1 MHYLILKNTNF
12 KKNEKKCIV
21 FIIHGVHICE
31 LTHLLKVTFLTPKSI
46 LMAPSR
52 SLRHGESSGS
62 FKSLMGHLFSA
73 FIGDCVFKI
82 VVVLMCYVIFL
93 STKSLWCALW
103 RKSVLDKL
111 YSGMRSSAVGY
122 EFNIYELMYTL
133 NKISLNRSIHKNTH
147 KKGYVLIS
155 MLWPEVHRNIT
166 LYFL

>member
-1 MHYLILKNTNF
+1 MHSLHYSWSPYLWTHPLAKSYLFNPQIDT
-12 KKNEKKCIV
+12 
-21 FIIHGVHICE
+21 HGTFTV
-31 LTHLLKVTFLTPKSI
+31 TH
-46 LMAPSR
+46 
-52 SLRHGESSGS
+52 RHGQSSGS

-111 YSGMRSSAVGY
+111 YSDMRSSAVGY